1 MKATAPF
8 KIADCYVEPQSLRV
22 SRRGQEARLEAKAM
36 QVLVYLAA
44 NAGQVVRRDE
54 LEEQIWPNTYVTEDA
69 VTNAVAKVRRAFQDD
84 ARNPKFIETIPKVGY
99 RIIAEVEPAE
109 GVARSESG
117 GKSPGS
123 HDGLA
128 SITETQNRFRFSAVA
143 GVRLLAASLILV
155 AIISAVVAWIAHY
168 DFLPAHHHT
177 DVQES
182 EGPLIPKKPSIA
194 VLPFK
199 YIGGD
204 ERYSYLSD
212 GITEDIITDISKFR
226 SLFVIASST
235 TFTFKGKAVNV
246 RRVSRQLGVRYIL
259 EGSVQRVG
267 EQIRVNAQLI
277 DAEKGHHI
285 WAERLAGE
293 IKDLVAL
300 QDEMVRFI
308 VATLAGAVD
317 VAERERAMR
326 KPTEN
331 FKAYDYA
338 LRGRVYR
345 GRSTR
350 SMNAKAREMFKRAIK
365 LDPTYAAAYAGLGW
379 SHMDAFLWGWVEDP
393 GGALQEAQQLA
404 HKALNLDG
412 RSGSAHRLLGITHL
426 KWQQYPAAIAE
437 YQRALELNPN
447 DAESHAGIGGALL
460 FSGQHDAA
468 IKAIETARRFNPNLD
483 PASLIDLGLAYYL
496 KGRYSAAIMPLEL
509 VLRRN
514 PNLAAAHIILA
525 ATYANAERFDDAERA
540 IANVRRLHPFFKV
553 DAFGSAF
560 RKPEDRASLRSGLRK
575 AGLQ

>member
-1 MKATAPF
+1 
-8 KIADCYVEPQSLRV
+8 
-22 SRRGQEARLEAKAM
+22 
-36 QVLVYLAA
+36 
-44 NAGQVVRRDE
+44 
-54 LEEQIWPNTYVTEDA
+54 
-69 VTNAVAKVRRAFQDD
+69 
-84 ARNPKFIETIPKVGY
+84 
-99 RIIAEVEPAE
+99 
-109 GVARSESG
+109 
-117 GKSPGS
+117 
-123 HDGLA
+123 
-128 SITETQNRFRFSAVA
+128 
-143 GVRLLAASLILV
+143 
-155 AIISAVVAWIAHY
+155 
-168 DFLPAHHHT
+168 
-177 DVQES
+177 
-182 EGPLIPKKPSIA
+182 
-194 VLPFK
+194 
-199 YIGGD
+199 
-204 ERYSYLSD
+204 
-212 GITEDIITDISKFR
+212 
-226 SLFVIASST
+226 
-235 TFTFKGKAVNV
+235 
-246 RRVSRQLGVRYIL
+246 
-259 EGSVQRVG
+259 
-267 EQIRVNAQLI
+267 
-277 DAEKGHHI
+277 
-285 WAERLAGE
+285 
-293 IKDLVAL
+293 
-300 QDEMVRFI
+300 
-308 VATLAGAVD
+308 
-317 VAERERAMR
+317 MR

-345 GRSTR
+345 GCSTR

-379 SHMDAFLWGWVEDP
+379 CHMDAFLWGWVEDP

-437 YQRALELNPN
+437 YQRALELNAN